1 MVSFTPPDR
10 LTLPIAPA
18 GAAAA
23 WLFAA
28 GFFLL
33 IPIDALEDLVV
44 GSGASS
50 LVNAAAPPLGLTAR
64 LVLALGLGGGLAVV
78 VWSGL
83 FLLLGERRLRVTLS
97 RRPRGDGVPV
107 VRRAD
112 AHPDAPPRRP
122 LTAAELTGTPAPLG
136 RADYPVP
143 SIPVPMSGPQ
153 ERTVPS
159 DLDTPL
165 SALDPAAIPVVPK
178 KPVRPVASLAPGE
191 RMHTFALTPPAP
203 PKPQPQAEMPSI
215 DALLRR
221 LEQGAGRRVGAR

>member
-1 MVSFTPPDR
+1 MVALARPD
-10 LTLPIAPA
+10 LMTKLPGW
-18 GAAAA
+18 GAAASAASVGMAFVALPAA
-23 WLFAA
+23 WLEAVVQASGVAA
-28 GFFLL
+28 LL
-33 IPIDALEDLVV
+33 PVAE
-44 GSGASS
+44 
-50 LVNAAAPPLGLTAR
+50 PPLGATAR
-64 LVLALGLGGGLAVV
+64 AVLALGGGALTATV
-78 VWSGL
+78 VWAALYIL
-83 FLLLGERRLRVTLS
+83 FGAGGFFVATP
-97 RRPRGDGVPV
+97 PRADGGPV

-178 KPVRPVASLAPGE
+178 EPVRPVASLAPGE
-191 RMHTFALTPPAP
+191 RMHTFALTPPPP